1 MIINNANFL
10 RAALSAALLS
20 GALVSGAVHAADVH
34 VLATGALSAAFRE
47 LGPGYERQ
55 TGNHLI
61 ISWGP
66 SYGTSADAL
75 PMRIRNGEAMDV
87 CLMIRPALD
96 EQISQGKFFPD
107 TRMDLVASR
116 IGVAVQAGMPKPD
129 VSTVDK
135 LRNALLTAKSVA
147 FSEGASGT
155 YITGTLFPRL
165 GIAHQMNARS
175 VQIKGKELVGTAIK
189 RGDAELG
196 LQQISELRAIQ
207 GIQYVGPL
215 PEELQKASVVSAAV
229 STSAHE
235 REGAAA
241 LISYL
246 KTPAASAVFEKT
258 GLDPIEPGQ

>member
-1 MIINNANFL
+1 M
-10 RAALSAALLS
+10 ST
-20 GALVSGAVHAADVH
+20 AVHAAGVH
-34 VLATGALSAAFRE
+34 VLATGALSAAFKE

-75 PMRIRNGEAMDV
+75 PMRISNGEAMDV

-96 EQISQGKFFPD
+96 EQIRQGRFFPD
-107 TRMDLVASR
+107 TRTDLVASR

-129 VSTVDK
+129 VSTVEK
-135 LRNALLTAKSVA
+135 LRSALLTAKSVA

-155 YITGTLFPRL
+155 YITGTLFPKL
-165 GIAHQMNARS
+165 GIAYQMKATS
-175 VQIKGKELVGTAIK
+175 VQIKGKELVGTAIE
-189 RGDAELG
+189 RGYAELG

-215 PEELQKASVVSAAV
+215 PEEVQKASVVSAAV
-229 STSAHE
+229 STTAQE

-258 GLDPIEPGQ
+258 GLDPIEPGK